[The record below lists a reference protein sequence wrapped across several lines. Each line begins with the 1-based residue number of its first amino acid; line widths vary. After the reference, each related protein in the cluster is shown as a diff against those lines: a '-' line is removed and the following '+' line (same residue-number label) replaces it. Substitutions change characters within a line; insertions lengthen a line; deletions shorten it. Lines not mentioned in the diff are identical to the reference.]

1 MSYGVAAYGS
11 DGKIVFHSDYSS
23 VVYAGQFNK
32 NADPARPVYTGDE
45 HVPINSGKKTSN
57 YEMGWIIQYRI
68 NLDVNYMVP
77 FYKPAFNGQEIA
89 IMDVIN
95 EGTSW
100 VVNLLY
106 SGQESLWPYLY
117 AFAPLT
123 ELPSSA
129 ITSSNYGIEV
139 YAANSDLVFTD
150 SAKPLRVD
158 DVISVTHTTNIKTG
172 SRGTC
177 GNSDTCHV
185 NFTSDRSNTHTGSSN
200 NTTSKLYHI
209 VPSAYGGL
217 AYENDGTGTSS
228 CGLLNLGSRNYAWSY
243 KSWASFRGTVKHPR
257 GGATHVAGWQADFA
271 GAAHQYVQG
280 GCGLGGFLGALIGIF
295 LVVFTGG
302 AALVLVGGALVG
314 FAIGELSI
322 GTTPSLK
329 AYDQD
334 ETFDTSNP
342 VNLLVTDTSYYGI
355 VNTGDKVPVYN
366 FLFYRTA
373 GYSTASAYWVIAD
386 SGISSELNTFAI
398 FHPSADPVFT
408 GFYSSLPVPPLST
421 TSYTVDGNTFVRG
434 SLVET
439 VDSNGVLFKYY
450 GVGL

>member
-1 MSYGVAAYGS
+1 
-11 DGKIVFHSDYSS
+11 
-23 VVYAGQFNK
+23 
-32 NADPARPVYTGDE
+32 
-45 HVPINSGKKTSN
+45 
-57 YEMGWIIQYRI
+57 
-68 NLDVNYMVP
+68 
-77 FYKPAFNGQEIA
+77 
-89 IMDVIN
+89 
-95 EGTSW
+95 
-100 VVNLLY
+100 
-106 SGQESLWPYLY
+106 
-117 AFAPLT
+117 
-123 ELPSSA
+123 
-129 ITSSNYGIEV
+129 
-139 YAANSDLVFTD
+139 
-150 SAKPLRVD
+150 
-158 DVISVTHTTNIKTG
+158 
-172 SRGTC
+172 
-177 GNSDTCHV
+177 
-185 NFTSDRSNTHTGSSN
+185 
-200 NTTSKLYHI
+200 
-209 VPSAYGGL
+209 
-217 AYENDGTGTSS
+217 
-228 CGLLNLGSRNYAWSY
+228 
-243 KSWASFRGTVKHPR
+243 
-257 GGATHVAGWQADFA
+257 
-271 GAAHQYVQG
+271 VQG

-366 FLFYRTA
+366 FLFYRPA